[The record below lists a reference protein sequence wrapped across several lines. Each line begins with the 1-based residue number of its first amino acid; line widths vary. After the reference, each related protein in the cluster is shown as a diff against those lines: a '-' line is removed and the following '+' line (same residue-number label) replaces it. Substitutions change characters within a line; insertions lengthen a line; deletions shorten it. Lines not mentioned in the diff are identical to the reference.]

1 MCNLQHFSLFVLWRY
16 LFALAPAVL
25 SPSRK
30 TQGFFHPPP
39 PRIER
44 VPVGLGWPSLKGALP
59 LFLSLLGAM

>member
-16 LFALAPAVL
+16 LFALAPAVFSL
-25 SPSRK
+25 SRK
-30 TQGFFHPPP
+30 TQVFST